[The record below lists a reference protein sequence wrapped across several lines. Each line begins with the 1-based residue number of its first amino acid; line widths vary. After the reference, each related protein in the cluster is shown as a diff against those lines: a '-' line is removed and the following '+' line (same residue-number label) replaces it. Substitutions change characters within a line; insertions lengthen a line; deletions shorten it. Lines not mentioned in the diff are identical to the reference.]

1 MKAVDLNAVARALG
15 GEVNGEQV
23 LAPSPGYPAADR
35 SLSVTLDPN
44 APNGFVAHS
53 SADDAFISPFTDCQ
67 VYVGD
72 RLLIA
77 RLATFDRLTYEQCRT
92 NVAKHLRITPSAL
105 DKLVAEARR
114 REI

>member
-1 MKAVDLNAVARALG
+1 MKALDLNAVARALG
-15 GEVNGEQV
+15 GEVCGEQV
-23 LAPSPGYPAADR
+23 LAPSPGYPADDR
-35 SLSVTLDPN
+35 SLSVKLDTN

-53 SADDAFISPFTDCQ
+53 SADDAFISPFTNCRD
-67 VYVGD
+67 YVGD

-77 RLATFDRLTYEQCRT
+77 QLATFDRLTYQQCRT

-105 DKLVAEARR
+105 DKFVAEVRR